1 MRGYRVRKNYK
12 VICWAVGILD
22 KIVLRWRRKGIGLRG
37 FRNPMESIDE
47 SEDEDIL
54 KIFRKQK
61 VDGAINEAV
70 SRVLSMVKSPNAR
83 LQYHRTLEQYS
94 KAKVN
99 RSENCVYTLHG
110 T

>member
-1 MRGYRVRKNYK
+1 
-12 VICWAVGILD
+12 
-22 KIVLRWRRKGIGLRG
+22 
-37 FRNPMESIDE
+37 MESIDE

-70 SRVLSMVKSPNAR
+70 SRVLSMVKSPDAR
-83 LQYHRTLEQYS
+83 QQYHRTLKQYRQ
-94 KAKVN
+94 AKVN

-110 T
+110 I